1 MEQKQESAA
10 ASEGESALM
19 LFATHTC
26 PNCAQATQILDDA
39 GIRYEKIY
47 AEDNRDLARKYGI
60 MSAPTLVMDDG
71 SAVSKF
77 RGVGEV
83 RTFVQNAAV
92 KQ

>member
-1 MEQKQESAA
+1 MAAKEAEVNAA
-10 ASEGESALM
+10 AEGESVM